1 MHAGVLS
8 VTRGKNDVTEPLEP
22 SMTAATPEAPI
33 GDVGAGAGP
42 GPRRRRWP
50 LVAGGVAA
58 VAIVAWLAFGYF
70 GVQAAFIDDEVDQA
84 GPVFDSGAGANPV
97 PAAAPEASD
106 PVDTAEPTTPDTAPP
121 TTAAPPVVE
130 RVVEGAFVD
139 RSHPTGG
146 QAVVLSDGSE
156 QRFLRLEG
164 FATDNGPDLNV
175 YLSAAPPDAPEG
187 AFDDDFVDLGD
198 LQGNVGDQNYE
209 VPAGVDLDRYPTV
222 VVWCVRFAV
231 AFGTAGLA

>member
-1 MHAGVLS
+1 M
-8 VTRGKNDVTEPLEP
+8 TEPFAP
-22 SMTAATPEAPI
+22 TDATEMPVSPPPD
-33 GDVGAGAGP
+33 G
-42 GPRRRRWP
+42 RRSRRRWY

-58 VAIVAWLAFGYF
+58 AALVAWLAFGYF
-70 GVQAAFIDDEVDQA
+70 GVQAAFLDDEVDQA

-97 PAAAPEASD
+97 PAAAPGASD
-106 PVDTAEPTTPDTAPP
+106 PEDAAETPPDSTPS
-121 TTAAPPVVE
+121 TTAAAPVVE
-130 RVVEGAFVD
+130 RVVEGSFVD

-146 QAVVLSDGSE
+146 QAVVLSDGTA

-175 YLSAAPPDAPEG
+175 YLSAAPPDAPED

-209 VPAGVDLDRYPTV
+209 VPADVDLDRYPTV
-222 VVWCVRFAV
+222 VVWCVRFGV
-231 AFGTAGLA
+231 AFGAAGLA

>member
-1 MHAGVLS
+1 M
-8 VTRGKNDVTEPLEP
+8 TEPLEP
-22 SMTAATPEAPI
+22 STTAAAPDPPI
-33 GDVGAGAGP
+33 GAGAQP
-42 GPRRRRWP
+42 ERRRRRWP
-50 LVAGGVAA
+50 LIAAGVAA

-84 GPVFDSGAGANPV
+84 GPVFDSGAGADPV
-97 PAAAPEASD
+97 PAAPGASG
-106 PVDTAEPTTPDTAPP
+106 PVDPAEPTTPDSTPP
-121 TTAAPPVVE
+121 TTAAPVVE
-130 RVVEGAFVD
+130 RVVEGTFVD

-146 QAVVLSDGSE
+146 QAVVLSDGTA

-209 VPAGVDLDRYPTV
+209 VPADVDLDRYPTV
-222 VVWCVRFAV
+222 VVWCVRFGV
-231 AFGTAGLA
+231 AFGAAGLA

>member
-1 MHAGVLS
+1 MA
-8 VTRGKNDVTEPLEP
+8 EPLEP
-22 SMTAATPEAPI
+22 SMTAAAPELTETGAP
-33 GDVGAGAGP
+33 DER
-42 GPRRRRWP
+42 PRRRRWY
-50 LVAGGVAA
+50 LVAAGVVT
-58 VAIVAWLAFGYF
+58 VALGAWLAFGYF

-84 GPVFDSGAGANPV
+84 GPVFDSGAGADPEPADAEAADPEG
-97 PAAAPEASD
+97 PAATGPTPAA
-106 PVDTAEPTTPDTAPP
+106 PTT
-121 TTAAPPVVE
+121 TTAAPVIE
-130 RVVEGAFVD
+130 RVIEGAFVD

-146 QAVVLSDGSE
+146 QAVVLSDGTA

-222 VVWCVRFAV
+222 VVWCVRFGV
-231 AFGTAGLA
+231 AFGAAGLA

>member
-1 MHAGVLS
+1 MA
-8 VTRGKNDVTEPLEP
+8 EQLEP
-22 SMTAATPEAPI
+22 PVRAAVPEVTVTGAP
-33 GDVGAGAGP
+33 DQRP
-42 GPRRRRWP
+42 TRRRWY
-50 LVAGGVAA
+50 LVAAGVVT
-58 VAIVAWLAFGYF
+58 VAFGAWLAFGYF

-84 GPVFDSGAGANPV
+84 GPVFDSGAGTDAAPADTEAADTAAADAEGSTDIV
-97 PAAAPEASD
+97 PTPATPTTTAAAP
-106 PVDTAEPTTPDTAPP
+106 VI
-121 TTAAPPVVE
+121 E

-146 QAVVLSDGSE
+146 QAVVLSDGTA

-222 VVWCVRFAV
+222 VVWCVRFGV
-231 AFGTAGLA
+231 AFGAAGLA